1 VSEQGAVERWLAW
14 RYLATRQREGF
25 VSFIAIFSLIGIAL
39 GVATLIVVLSVM
51 GGFRATLIG
60 RLIGMNGHIVV
71 MAKEGML
78 QTSPEL
84 LAALRNVPEVKAVHL
99 TLERQALVNAPS
111 GQTRGALLRGVR
123 VEDLTSREIVTK
135 NIVMGELGA
144 FDTRPGVVIGER
156 LRQGLN
162 VRIGDKITVTTQ
174 RLNEQGTI
182 APRYADYEV
191 LASFLTKRYEFDNA
205 LVFVPLQMLQ
215 DDLEYD
221 HRTVSS
227 IDLDLSDPNLAP
239 KVADTIRKAL
249 IAGEFLSR
257 PIVSVNVKEY
267 NSKRIEVLG
276 EVARPGSI
284 PLQPGMTLVRAISLS
299 GGFTA
304 MAAKAHVTVRRRVKG
319 ATHAATISVED
330 IMDARIE
337 DPPLQAGDSIN
348 VAQRVM

>member
-1 VSEQGAVERWLAW
+1 VRL
-14 RYLATRQREGF
+14 
-25 VSFIAIFSLIGIAL
+25 SLLPLCACL
-39 GVATLIVVLSVM
+39 V
-51 GGFRATLIG
+51 
-60 RLIGMNGHIVV
+60 
-71 MAKEGML
+71 
-78 QTSPEL
+78 L
-84 LAALRNVPEVKAVHL
+84 LAPACVSRARPLGLPSPVEL
-99 TLERQALVNAPS
+99 TILNPGDVFEMRIFREEGLPS
-111 GQTRGALLRGVR
+111 G
-123 VEDLTSREIVTK
+123 
-135 NIVMGELGA
+135 
-144 FDTRPGVVIGER
+144 F
-156 LRQGLN
+156 
-162 VRIGDKITVTTQ
+162 TVAPD
-174 RLNEQGTI
+174 GTV
-182 APRYADYEV
+182 D
-191 LASFLTKRYEFDNA
+191 
-205 LVFVPLQMLQ
+205 VPLVGRVHVAG
-215 DDLEYD
+215 LE
-221 HRTVSS
+221 
-227 IDLDLSDPNLAP
+227 PQE
-239 KVADTIRKAL
+239 VADTIRKAL